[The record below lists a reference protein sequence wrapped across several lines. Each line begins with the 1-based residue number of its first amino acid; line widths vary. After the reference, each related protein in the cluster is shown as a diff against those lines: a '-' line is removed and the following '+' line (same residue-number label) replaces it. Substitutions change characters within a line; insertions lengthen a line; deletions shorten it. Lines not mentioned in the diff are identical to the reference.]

1 MGVKTAL
8 LDIIEWILTAGCKGF
23 VGMVRILEQIVNF
36 LGEIF
41 KFVLIL
47 IGMLALFDWIGGLP
61 IFWQSLVLNVL
72 LFGSMLM
79 FVSIIGLRLWM
90 PEKFFEIFNKI
101 ATQK

>member
-1 MGVKTAL
+1 
-8 LDIIEWILTAGCKGF
+8 
-23 VGMVRILEQIVNF
+23 MVRILEQIVNF